1 MIRVGKKGYRFILF
15 YIVFI
20 FIFIFAAISSIC
32 IAQSD
37 EVHVFIHG
45 PDRLVVNTTTEYT
58 IEITGGP
65 AEEGGNWSYE
75 ARVEGEDNK
84 ATTAKIDP
92 VSDISSNNIFKINLT
107 TSTKEETIILFVNG
121 SSYIN
126 ESNKS
131 WSGDFLK
138 KMEVFRPIP
147 LNITAT
153 IRNPT
158 QINVEEA
165 VISFYIRAKEQ
176 GSFRYLGNKTVNV
189 PANSTTEVWM
199 NWNASKDDEGEHI
212 VQVRINEAGTILE
225 FSDGDNIM
233 ELTIYIGDRPDRE
246 MAPVMIFNSGLVF
259 FLDVLAFFFFLG
271 AFWMRRQTIR
281 GRGYYSTAATNSM
294 YIMGVI
300 LMVVSIPVFYVSQ
313 IIAANPEELKNSS
326 ATGRFIEAIWIFVL
340 GFVTVLFTW
349 DRTRR
354 KKR

>member
-1 MIRVGKKGYRFILF
+1 MIRAGKKGRFILI
-15 YIVFI
+15 YLII
-20 FIFIFAAISSIC
+20 IFIFAFTAISDTS

-45 PDRLVVNTTTEYT
+45 PEKLAINTTTEYT

-65 AEEGGNWSYE
+65 GEEGGNWSFK
-75 ARVEGEDNK
+75 ARVEGEDNIP
-84 ATTAKIDP
+84 TTAKIVP
-92 VSDISSNNIFKINLT
+92 EMGNSSENIFKLNLT
-107 TSTKEETIILFVNG
+107 TPEKEETIILFVNG
-121 SSYIN
+121 SSYSN
-126 ESNKS
+126 ESNII

-138 KMEVFRPIP
+138 KIDVFKPIP
-147 LNITAT
+147 INITAT

-165 VISFYIRAKEQ
+165 VISFYIRPKEQ
-176 GSFRYLGNKTVNV
+176 GSFRYLGNKTLNA

-199 NWNASKDDEGEHI
+199 NWNASKDDEGENI
-212 VQVRINEAGTILE
+212 VQVRINEAGAILE
-225 FSDGDNIM
+225 FTDGDNVM
-233 ELTIYIGDRPDRE
+233 EITIYIGDRPDRE
-246 MAPVMIFNSGLVF
+246 MAPVMIFDSGLVF
-259 FLDVLAFFFFLG
+259 ILDVMAFFFFLG

-294 YIMGVI
+294 YIVGII
-300 LMVVSIPVFYVSQ
+300 LIVLSIPVFYVSQ

-326 ATGRFIEAIWIFVL
+326 ATGRFIEAIWIFIL
-340 GFVTVLFTW
+340 GFATLLFTW